1 MQILVPAHLTNL
13 NEKQLYILGVLLFQR
28 ILNNYSQDEFVPVKS
43 EYLQKI
49 LGSSYKSNL
58 DSLLKDVME
67 TDNFYIKGE
76 KSKGYKFINKVEN
89 SDLIQ
94 YEITDK
100 YILRNISKNHDD
112 LLEHHLYLKSC
123 LEEIEIESKFAL
135 KHLETL
141 KTNQDWIQ
149 GLKQNHS
156 ERISKAISKGKFIKK
171 RIEKELIKSALE
183 NYKMQIRFINEKI
196 FELSRDSKVFRIHT
210 NVTRLSRELRPFL
223 KYKSQNLHEI
233 DISNSQMLF
242 LYVIINDFYNKEKE
256 SYINPYDNT
265 QDNEVLFNDVEKELQ
280 LFRVLVESGK
290 IYDYIMENIN
300 YQYSRDKFKKDFFKQ
315 VLFDSEKRNYK
326 LKGHF
331 KKLFPFISQAIKEI
345 KKSDYTNLPIQL
357 QIAESQL
364 MVESVVPRL
373 MDKGIFTITI
383 HDSVMTTEKNIGIV
397 EQTILDE
404 FEKQYQLRPKI
415 KIKGA

>member
-1 MQILVPAHLTNL
+1 MI
-13 NEKQLYILGVLLFQR
+13 
-28 ILNNYSQDEFVPVKS
+28 S
-43 EYLQKI
+43 
-49 LGSSYKSNL
+49 
-58 DSLLKDVME
+58 
-67 TDNFYIKGE
+67 
-76 KSKGYKFINKVEN
+76 
-89 SDLIQ
+89 
-94 YEITDK
+94 ITKKKDK
-100 YILRNISKNHDD
+100 YK
-112 LLEHHLYLKSC
+112 
-123 LEEIEIESKFAL
+123 
-135 KHLETL
+135 
-141 KTNQDWIQ
+141 
-149 GLKQNHS
+149 
-156 ERISKAISKGKFIKK
+156 
-171 RIEKELIKSALE
+171 
-183 NYKMQIRFINEKI
+183 
-196 FELSRDSKVFRIHT
+196 
-210 NVTRLSRELRPFL
+210 
-223 KYKSQNLHEI
+223 
-233 DISNSQMLF
+233 
-242 LYVIINDFYNKEKE
+242 
-256 SYINPYDNT
+256 NPYSNT
-265 QDNEVLFNDVEKELQ
+265 LRHTDLFNKVEKELQ
-280 LFRVLVESGK
+280 LFRVLIESGK